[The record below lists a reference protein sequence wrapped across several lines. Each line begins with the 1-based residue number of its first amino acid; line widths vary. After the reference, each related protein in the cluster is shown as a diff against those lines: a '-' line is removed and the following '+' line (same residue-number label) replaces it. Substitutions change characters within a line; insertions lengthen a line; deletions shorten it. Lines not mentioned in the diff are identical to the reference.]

1 MAQQQVKKMNVVQ
14 LTSLTAINMIGS
26 GIIMLPSQLAAV
38 GTMSILSWIVT
49 ALGATALAYGFAKAG
64 MFSKKDG
71 GMGGYTEYAFG
82 KGGNFMSNYAYCVS
96 LVISNV
102 AISVSITGYLTV
114 FLGIKLPPVTTTLW
128 IIAIIWITTVLNF
141 GGASITGKIGSV
153 TIWGTIGPIIILC
166 IIGWFWFS
174 PDMYAAAWNPNHLG
188 LFDGVKQSITMTLWA
203 FLGLESASANMDA
216 VENPQRDVPIA
227 CLGGTIGAA
236 IVYII
241 STNVIAG
248 IVPNAQILQ
257 STAPFGLVFATMFT
271 PVVGKIVMGLMIL
284 ACFGSLLAW
293 QFTLSQVFK
302 DSAKQGYFPKIFT
315 KVTKQD
321 APIIGMIILAI
332 LQTLIALMTISPNL
346 NKQFQVIVNLAVVCN
361 LVPYILSMASV
372 KTIQSIEG
380 VAANKAKIGNAVA
393 LIAGIYSLYA
403 LYSAGPA
410 AMLGGGIVSLAGW
423 TLYGLVAPRFAKD
436 EFTVNQKKA
445 N

>member
-82 KGGNFMSNYAYCVS
+82 KGGNFMANYAYS
-96 LVISNV
+96 LSLIISNV

-114 FLGIKLPPVTTTLW
+114 FLGIKIPPVTTTLV

-141 GGASITGKIGSV
+141 GGAGITGKIGAV
-153 TIWGTIGPIIILC
+153 TIWGTLAPVAILC
-166 IIGWFWFS
+166 VIGWFWFS
-174 PDMYAAAWNPNHLG
+174 PDMYVAAWNPTHLG
-188 LFDGVKQSITMTLWA
+188 VFDGIKQSITMTLWA

-236 IVYII
+236 IIYILV
-241 STNVIAG
+241 TNVIAG

-271 PVVGKIVMGLMIL
+271 PVVGKVVMGLMIIS
-284 ACFGSLLAW
+284 CFGSLLAW

-302 DSAKQGYFPKIFT
+302 DSANQGYFPKIFT
-315 KVTKQD
+315 KVTSKD

-332 LQTLIALMTISPNL
+332 VQTLIAFMTISPNL
-346 NKQFQVIVNLAVVCN
+346 NKQFQIIVNLAVVCN
-361 LVPYILSMASV
+361 LVPYVLSMASV

-380 VAANKAKIGNAVA
+380 VSASKARLGNTVA

-403 LYSAGPA
+403 LYSAGSA
-410 AMLGGGIVSLAGW
+410 AMLGGGIAAMAGW
-423 TLYGLVAPRFAKD
+423 TLYGMVATRFAKD
-436 EFTVNQKKA
+436 EFTINQKKA